1 MKVSYWRVIVM
12 AILMA
17 GILGGCQGSR
27 IADLQED
34 LAAVTKERDDLK
46 KERDELAATVTRLQ
60 DEARVA
66 QITSNQEIDRLKK
79 EIEALQAR
87 LPAQ

>member
-1 MKVSYWRVIVM
+1 MKASYWRVV
-12 AILMA
+12 AIAIFMV

-27 IADLQED
+27 IAQLEED
-34 LAAVTKERDDLK
+34 LAAVTKERDEIK
-46 KERDELAATVTRLQ
+46 AERDTLDGTVTRLQ

-79 EIEALQAR
+79 EIEELQAK

>member
-1 MKVSYWRVIVM
+1 MKVSYWRVIVI

-17 GILGGCQGSR
+17 GTLGGCQGGR
-27 IADLQED
+27 IAELQED

-46 KERDELAATVTRLQ
+46 KERDELAATVTRLN

-66 QITSNQEIDRLKK
+66 QITANQEIDRLKK
-79 EIEALQAR
+79 ENEELKAKLSND
-87 LPAQ
+87 